1 MGYKKK
7 LIDQLL
13 FNKIKKSTLESIY
26 SQKSE
31 KEIDKAKIVLPYYGQ
46 ILEKLKQKMK
56 KLGFI
61 TIFKA
66 PTTLGKELSLN
77 KKDKLPDLE
86 KEGVY
91 SFKCGDCEAIYVGK
105 TERNLK
111 IRMSEHLRDFKNKKS
126 ENSLDDHLNSNN
138 HSFPEGRN

>member
-1 MGYKKK
+1 
-7 LIDQLL
+7 
-13 FNKIKKSTLESIY
+13 
-26 SQKSE
+26 
-31 KEIDKAKIVLPYYGQ
+31 
-46 ILEKLKQKMK
+46 MK

-86 KEGVY
+86 KKKGYIVWNAGIVRLY
-91 SFKCGDCEAIYVGK
+91 VYVGK

-111 IRMSEHLRDFKNKKS
+111 IRMAEHLRDFKNKKKVKI
-126 ENSLDDHLNSNN
+126 H
-138 HSFPEGRN
+138 

>member
-1 MGYKKK
+1 
-7 LIDQLL
+7 
-13 FNKIKKSTLESIY
+13 
-26 SQKSE
+26 
-31 KEIDKAKIVLPYYGQ
+31 
-46 ILEKLKQKMK
+46 MK
-56 KLGFI
+56 KFRFI

-91 SFKCGDCEAIYVGK
+91 SLKCGDCEEAIYVGK

-111 IRMSEHLRDFKNKKS
+111 IRMSEHLRDFKNKIK
-126 ENSLDDHLNSNN
+126 
-138 HSFPEGRN
+138 